1 MGVTVINTTFNNIP
15 NVALGCIGV
24 WSIRRKSLTNYITP
38 QTGLARSLNVS
49 GDGHQLFL
57 WMYITL
63 T

>member
-38 QTGLARSLNVS
+38 QTDLS
-49 GDGHQLFL
+49 
-57 WMYITL
+57 TL
-63 T
+63 VVMATNCFCGCTLH